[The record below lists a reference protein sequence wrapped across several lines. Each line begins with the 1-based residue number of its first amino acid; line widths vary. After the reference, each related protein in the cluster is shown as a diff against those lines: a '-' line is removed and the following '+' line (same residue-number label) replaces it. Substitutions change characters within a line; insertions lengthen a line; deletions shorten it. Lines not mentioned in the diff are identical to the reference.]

1 MSIFDPSLVLE
12 SHRADVHQLQSWLLA
27 ASHRVRVERAPN
39 LGLGAVPEPEI
50 DAQVRARSADWAQT
64 RPEWGLAGNA
74 AFIAAPRAR
83 TRALDL
89 AGRSFLNNYDYQSD
103 ADGAKL
109 EAIMT
114 APMVVASWIS
124 WQYFA
129 STVDNRHFSSGNKT
143 IHNVVG
149 TLGVW
154 QGNCGDLQVGLP
166 LQSVHDGEN
175 WRHEPLRL
183 SVLIEAPR
191 ATMNAVIAKH
201 QGVRDLLD
209 NGWLHLI
216 AIEDDGQNFARYC
229 GDLRWETIV

>member
-1 MSIFDPSLVLE
+1 
-12 SHRADVHQLQSWLLA
+12 
-27 ASHRVRVERAPN
+27 
-39 LGLGAVPEPEI
+39 
-50 DAQVRARSADWAQT
+50 
-64 RPEWGLAGNA
+64 
-74 AFIAAPRAR
+74 
-83 TRALDL
+83 
-89 AGRSFLNNYDYQSD
+89 
-103 ADGAKL
+103 
-109 EAIMT
+109 MT

-129 STVDNRHFSSGNKT
+129 STVDNRHFGSGNKT